1 MAILRG
7 FPPSNTIS
15 PSVRITEKDLS
26 FVTSNTTNSRGAMVG
41 FCSKGPINIPTLIT
55 STRQLHT
62 VFGYPHPDA
71 SDPYM
76 IYAAE
81 QYLNAAN
88 QLYVVRVANEEP
100 VSDERAETAFVEVP
114 SAGEVVEVEATVPG
128 PYTIESDKFF
138 RFKVNGILSAK
149 TLVVSG
155 RTDPYSASDL
165 VNELN
170 DQIDSNSDGIIFYVK
185 VLNSNEYLAVKT
197 VYAYGPNAY
206 LELVSVQDS
215 LYGENAKIGTGD
227 LAVLGTGMTA
237 AEVMGNV
244 SGPYDF
250 STITNP
256 KLNIVVDGTDNVLI
270 DNIVQTV
277 DLSVAPSGKTLSLL
291 TAQDVANMINAAV
304 TDLPG
309 GFQAVVEAISASDD
323 QDTSDSDH
331 SVVVIKTLHTGRDAR
346 VRVKPDSTV
355 DYTLGL
361 SNNTAQGAS
370 PEAVTGDNSEEAGI
384 VYGKENANYAE
395 NTFVIKADSPGIEG
409 NRTQVKITN
418 DTSNNTF
425 VMQVYN
431 NGVQVESWG
440 GLTKDPS
447 SRFYVASYLSL
458 VSDYIKVED
467 FSDTTSPPLNSNT
480 FSPLD
485 GVYTLSGGSDG
496 ISSDPDDQD
505 ELIIG
510 SDVGYTGLYALSE
523 PEQIDIDLLAVPGHS
538 STNVV
543 SAMLNI
549 CQNVRMDCMAIIDP
563 PFGLSVR
570 EITQWQNGVH
580 PLNLTRLDSD
590 FGALYWPWLR
600 MRDNFNGIDV
610 WVPPSGSVMA
620 TIATSDSSS
629 APWFAPAGVN
639 RGIVANI
646 NDVYQRPT
654 LEERDL
660 MYGNRNAINPIVQF
674 VDVDGFVIFGQKTLQ
689 RRPTALDRVNVRRL
703 MLAVEKR
710 IRSASR
716 ALIFEPND
724 ELFREKFVNI
734 ATDILREIKVGRGIT
749 DFRVQADE
757 ELNTADVID
766 RNEFRARIGIQPT
779 RAAEFIFLEFSIHRT
794 GDFSTN
800 TDTF

>member
-1 MAILRG
+1 MAILKG

-26 FVTSNTTNSRGAMVG
+26 FVAAAGNNSRAAMVG
-41 FCSKGPINIPTLIT
+41 FCSKGPVNIPTLIT

-81 QYLNAAN
+81 QFLNTAN
-88 QLYVVRVANEEP
+88 QLYVVRVANEDP

-114 SAGEVVEVEATVPG
+114 SAGEVVEIEATVAG
-128 PYTIESDKFF
+128 PYTINNDKFF
-138 RFKVNGILSAK
+138 RFKVNGVLSAK

-155 RTDPYSASDL
+155 RNEPYTAAEL
-165 VNELN
+165 VEELN
-170 DQIDSNSDGIIFYVK
+170 DQIDSNNDGIIFYVK
-185 VLNSNEYLAVKT
+185 VTGGNNYLAVKT
-197 VYAYGPNAY
+197 VYAYGPNAS

-215 LYGENAKIGTGD
+215 LYGANSDIGTAGVP
-227 LAVLGTGMTA
+227 VLGTDMTA
-237 AEVMGNV
+237 AEIIGTV

-250 STITNP
+250 SGISNP
-256 KLNIVVDGTDNVLI
+256 RLNIVLDGTDNVLI
-270 DNIVQTV
+270 DNVVQTV
-277 DLSVAPSGKTLSLL
+277 ELTFPGGTNLSAV
-291 TAQDVANMINAAV
+291 TAANVRDAINAAAS
-304 TDLPG
+304 DLPG
-309 GFQAVVEAISASDD
+309 GFIATVETIGSGSDEDASN
-323 QDTSDSDH
+323 DTDM
-331 SVVVIKTLHTGRDAR
+331 SVVVISTLHTGRDAR
-346 VRVKPDSTV
+346 LRVKPDSNV
-355 DYTLGL
+355 DYLLGL
-361 SNNTAQGAS
+361 NNNTAEGSS
-370 PEAVTGDNSEEAGI
+370 PESVTGTDAQTAGI
-384 VYGKENANYAE
+384 VYGKENTNYQE
-395 NTFVIKADSPGIEG
+395 NTFIIRADSAGIEG

-440 GLTKDPS
+440 GLTKDPA
-447 SRFYVASYLSL
+447 SRYYVGSYLAL
-458 VSDYIKVED
+458 VSDYVRVED
-467 FSDTTSPPLNSNT
+467 LTDTTSPPLNSNT

-496 ISSDPDDQD
+496 IPSDPDDQD

-510 SDVGYTGLYALSE
+510 SDVGFTGLYALSE

-538 STNVV
+538 STSVV
-543 SAMLNI
+543 TAMLNI

-563 PFGLSVR
+563 PFGLTVR

-590 FGALYWPWLR
+590 FGALYWPWVKI
-600 MRDNFNGIDV
+600 RDNLNKIDV

-620 TIATSDSSS
+620 TIALSDNQS
-629 APWFAPAGVN
+629 APWFAPAGIN

-646 NDVYQRPT
+646 TDVYQRPT

-710 IRSASR
+710 IRAASR
-716 ALIFEPND
+716 TLLFEPND
-724 ELFREKFVNI
+724 QAFRDKFVSI
-734 ATDILREIKVGRGIT
+734 ATDILREVKVGRGLT
-749 DFRVQADE
+749 DFRIQADE
-757 ELNTADVID
+757 ELNTPDVID

-794 GDFSTN
+794 GDFSSN
-800 TDTF
+800 TDAF

>member
-26 FVTSNTTNSRGAMVG
+26 FVTASTTNSRGAMVG

-55 STRQLHT
+55 STRQLHM

-114 SAGEVVEVEATVPG
+114 SAGEVVTIESTVPG
-128 PYTIESDKFF
+128 PYTILTDKFL
-138 RFKVNGILSAK
+138 RFKINGVLSAK

-155 RTDPYSASDL
+155 RTETYSTSDL
-165 VNELN
+165 VEELN
-170 DQIDSNSDGIIFYVK
+170 DQIDSNNDGIIFYVK
-185 VLNSNEYLAVKT
+185 VVGFNQYLAVKT

-215 LYGENAKIGTGD
+215 LYGENALIGTNGTVPV
-227 LAVLGTGMTA
+227 LATGMTA
-237 AEVMGNV
+237 AEIIGSVP
-244 SGPYDF
+244 GPYDF
-250 STITNP
+250 TTTTNP

-270 DNIVQTV
+270 DNVVQTV
-277 DLSVAPSGKTLSLL
+277 DLNVAMGGESLASLTAESVA
-291 TAQDVANMINAAV
+291 DMINAAI

-309 GFQAVVEAISASDD
+309 GFMATVETIS
-323 QDTSDSDH
+323 SDSDTESDM

-355 DYTLGL
+355 DYSLGL
-361 SNNTAQGAS
+361 SNNTAQGTS
-370 PEAVTGDNSEEAGI
+370 PESITGSDAQMAGI
-384 VYGKENANYAE
+384 VYGQENTNYAE
-395 NTFVIKADSPGIEG
+395 NTFIIRADSPGIEG

-418 DTSNNTF
+418 DSSNNTF

-458 VSDYIKVED
+458 VSDYVKVED
-467 FSDTTSPPLNSNT
+467 SSDTTSPPLNSNT

-496 ISSDPDDQD
+496 IPSDPDDQD
-505 ELIIG
+505 DLIIG
-510 SDVGYTGLYALSE
+510 NEVGYTGLYALSE
-523 PEQIDIDLLAVPGHS
+523 PEQIDFDLLAVPGHS
-538 STNVV
+538 STSVV

-549 CQNVRMDCMAIIDP
+549 AQNVRMDCMAIIDP

-600 MRDNFNGIDV
+600 ARDNFNKIDV

-620 TIATSDSSS
+620 TIASSDAAS
-629 APWFAPAGVN
+629 APWFAPAGIN

-689 RRPTALDRVNVRRL
+689 RRPTALDRINVRRL

-710 IRSASR
+710 VKSASR

-734 ATDILREIKVGRGIT
+734 TTDILREIKVGRGII
-749 DFRVQADE
+749 DFKVQADE
-757 ELNTADVID
+757 ELNTPDVID

-794 GDFSTN
+794 GDFTSN